1 VAQVIA
7 AGAGA
12 VTGRFRSGGLDA
24 RLSHDHARNIPQ
36 RIPTRPRV
44 YIVEELSVE
53 HGQARLGRR
62 DPSGAADRP
71 MCGPTVPLRASM
83 LSGVGGNRSASDQD
97 EQGCGRSAV
106 QKSNHDAHIGT

>member
-1 VAQVIA
+1 MDISDLTYCLDRRRCRGGYSNGSV
-7 AGAGA
+7 G
-12 VTGRFRSGGLDA
+12 SGGLDA

-36 RIPTRPRV
+36 RIPARPRV

-62 DPSGAADRP
+62 DASGAADRP

-83 LSGVGGNRSASDQD
+83 FARVGGNRSASDQY
-97 EQGCGRSAV
+97 EQGRGRSAV
-106 QKSNHDAHIGT
+106 Q